1 MDTSVILAQ
10 ILGIVFVVMGLSMLC
25 NKKGLAKVIE
35 DMLLNKGLM
44 WLAGFMALAMGA
56 IMIAFNN
63 IWTSGLPLFITI
75 LGWLALIKGI
85 LILVFPGFSISF
97 YRKMNKGNIFVWAG
111 VIVFILG
118 LVLLLQ

>member
-118 LVLLLQ
+118 LV